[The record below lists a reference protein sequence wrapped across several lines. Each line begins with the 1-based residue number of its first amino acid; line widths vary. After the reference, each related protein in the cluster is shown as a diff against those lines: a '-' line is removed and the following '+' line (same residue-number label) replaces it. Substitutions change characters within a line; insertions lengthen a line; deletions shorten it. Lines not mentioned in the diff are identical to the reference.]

1 MKNFLTSAQWQPSI
15 TVEKQPIKS
24 EKIKN
29 EEAGEEE
36 WKVRE
41 RDFTGRKINTQ
52 VSCMILG
59 IFYYFYLPTYTLF
72 SH

>member
-41 RDFTGRKINTQ
+41 RG
-52 VSCMILG
+52 ILQEEK
-59 IFYYFYLPTYTLF
+59 
-72 SH
+72 